1 MTYQVIISRR
11 ATKSIEKLNEYDRTS
26 VRRILSA
33 LSIDPRPRNAKKFV
47 NTEMYRVRVSDY
59 RIIYTIIDRE
69 LVVNVVELVHRKNAY
84 R

>member
-11 ATKSIEKLNEYDRTS
+11 ATKSIEKLNAYDRTS

-33 LSIDPRPRNAKKFV
+33 LSIDPRPRNAKKLA
-47 NTEMYRVRVSDY
+47 NTEMYRVRVGDY
-59 RIIYTIIDRE
+59 RIIYTIIDSE
-69 LVVNVVELVHRKNAY
+69 LVVNVVEFVHRKNAY

>member
-69 LVVNVVELVHRKNAY
+69 IVVNVVELVHRKNAY